1 MQVEQNIKENS
12 LKVKVPVY
20 TTEVIENPNDLFGG
34 MQYSNMIDYAKK
46 KIEDFNS
53 VGQSIR
59 IGKSD
64 KTIITEISN
73 VTYKEFSLSEIP
85 YLLIRLS
92 AYELND
98 NDRTVITNEKIKL
111 SPNDK
116 VGHENNFFILFPS
129 INGIVEEGK
138 SIQQWFVFIYEE
150 PNKIGSELIRVV
162 KRFLRIVMDMPVKNI
177 KPAKLLEELEKQ
189 SSYPTV
195 ELTLTSI
202 SNELDEINVI
212 AKEYAVSSYM
222 RKAQIIR
229 YEKMPKKSL
238 IELVTNNSFFKNLY
252 KIKTC
257 VIKTGGKKDF
267 KYKAEL
273 NEANEE
279 LNEKAEEIFNM
290 SFEISQAEKENLYQP
305 EFITSKISDVI
316 KNYLASYNG

>member
-1 MQVEQNIKENS
+1 MQEQQNKKES
-12 LKVKVPVY
+12 TLKVKVPVY

-34 MQYSNMIDYAKK
+34 MQYSNMIEYARK
-46 KIEDFNS
+46 KIDDFNVS
-53 VGQSIR
+53 GESIK

-73 VTYKEFSLSEIP
+73 ITSQEFALNNIP

-98 NDRTVITNEKIKL
+98 NDRTVITKETIKL
-111 SPNDK
+111 SPSDK
-116 VGHENNFFILFPS
+116 VGHENNYFILFPS
-129 INGIVEEGK
+129 INGLAEEGK

-189 SSYPTV
+189 NNYPTV
-195 ELTLTSI
+195 ELTLTAI
-202 SNELDEINVI
+202 SNDIDEINII
-212 AKEYAVSSYM
+212 AQEYAVSSYM
-222 RKAQIIR
+222 RKAQVIR
-229 YEKMPKKSL
+229 YEKMPKKDL
-238 IELVTNNSFFKNLY
+238 IELVTNNTFFKNIF

-273 NEANEE
+273 DEANEE

-290 SFEISQAEKENLYQP
+290 SFEISQAEKEDLYKP
-305 EFITSKISDVI
+305 EFITTKISDVI
-316 KNYLASYNG
+316 KNYLTSYNE